1 MWSDLPFTYSRASGR
16 VGTSKSLL
24 NEGRRGRG
32 KKETKDSSPRC
43 WRREGCVLCVCVMGV
58 PGNAQGGSRPGEG
71 RGGTT
76 QRLCEKQ
83 PQQQGWQLHA
93 EWCGPWNLLAEV
105 AWLPG
110 VESEGGGAHQSQ
122 GAAQSFSR
130 GQTQGE

>member
-1 MWSDLPFTYSRASGR
+1 MGAGAKEDYGGAKPPQATL
-16 VGTSKSLL
+16 GTITENCCPHLVD
-24 NEGRRGRG
+24 EGRRGRG

-58 PGNAQGGSRPGEG
+58 PRNAQGGSRPGEG

-122 GAAQSFSR
+122 GAA
-130 GQTQGE
+130 